1 MLFIDFLVNRIKN
14 FIDVVFVD
22 EKLDY
27 LWIKY

>member
-1 MLFIDFLVNRIKN
+1 MLFIDFLLNRIKN